1 MKRTRWAAAS
11 AAALALASMLT
22 ACSSGQADTAA
33 GSGDSKPK
41 SGKIKI
47 AYLQKQGDQ
56 QYFVDEGAGAKAKA
70 AELGDVEVSMFDL
83 GTDSD
88 KAINALDQ
96 VIAQKFDAIAIVV
109 PDQLIGP
116 QVIDKA
122 KQAGIP
128 LIASDDVI
136 KDAAGAEAPF
146 AGFDGAAMGEKVG
159 TEAGTLFKQSGWSAA
174 DTRIISAYK
183 QDLSVCQDRVNAAD
197 KAFAAAAGA
206 EVKVIKLGTDNSAV
220 DAQNKTGA
228 LVTANAGVKHW
239 IVYGCNDENVSGVV
253 TALANARFGATDVIG
268 VGLGAYLACKDWQ
281 AGTATGFK
289 SALFIDGREVGAS
302 AVQALVKK
310 VRDGVDLPA
319 KTVANTAIVNK
330 DTWQSAGVKCS

>member
-1 MKRTRWAAAS
+1 
-11 AAALALASMLT
+11 
-22 ACSSGQADTAA
+22 
-33 GSGDSKPK
+33 
-41 SGKIKI
+41 
-47 AYLQKQGDQ
+47 
-56 QYFVDEGAGAKAKA
+56 
-70 AELGDVEVSMFDL
+70 MFDL

-122 KQAGIP
+122 KQAAIP

-183 QDLSVCQDRVNAAD
+183 QDLSVCQDRVDAAD
-197 KAFAAAAGA
+197 KAFTAAAGA

-228 LVTANAGVKHW
+228 LITANAGVKHW

-253 TALANARFGATDVIG
+253 TALANAGLGANDVIG

-289 SALFIDGREVGAS
+289 SALFIDGRQVGAS
-302 AVQALVKK
+302 AVEALVKK
-310 VRDGVDLPA
+310 VRDGVELPA